1 MKKVLPYSVMGSSLD
16 SPTPGESPAA
26 PRPGAWLDPA
36 VVAATCGWLGRIP
49 FAPGTFGAAAGIFL
63 SLALARS
70 GLPLVAEAAVV
81 VALNAVGI
89 PLCTAA
95 ARRLGRGSDPG
106 AIVYDE
112 FASVPLGLLALP
124 GAVRSEWPGA
134 AAILVAAFLLHRVFD
149 IAKPFPCRQ
158 LERLPAGLGIMADD
172 WGAAAWMA
180 VALTAGRWCGWL

>member
-1 MKKVLPYSVMGSSLD
+1 MGSSLD
-16 SPTPGESPAA
+16 SPTPGESAEAA
-26 PRPGAWLDPA
+26 DTGAWLDPA
-36 VVAATCGWLGRIP
+36 VLAATCGWLGRIP
-49 FAPGTFGAAAGIFL
+49 FAPGTFGAAAGVVV

-70 GLPLVAEAAVV
+70 GLSPAAEAAVV
-81 VALNAVGI
+81 VAINALGV
-89 PLCTAA
+89 PLCSAA

-112 FASVPLGLLALP
+112 MASVPLGLLALP
-124 GAVRSEWPGA
+124 AAVRGGGPGV

-149 IAKPFPCRQ
+149 ITKPFPCRR

-180 VALTAGRWCGWL
+180 AALTACRWCGWL

>member
-1 MKKVLPYSVMGSSLD
+1 MHGE
-16 SPTPGESPAA
+16 SPSPAA
-26 PRPGAWLDPA
+26 PPPWLDPA
-36 VVAATCGWLGRIP
+36 VLAATCGWLGRIP
-49 FAPGTFGAAAGIFL
+49 FAPGTFGAAAGL
-63 SLALARS
+63 VVSLALARS
-70 GLPLVAEAAVV
+70 GLPLAAEVAAI
-81 VALNAVGI
+81 VALNVVGI

-112 FASVPLGLLALP
+112 MASLPLGLLAVP
-124 GAVRSEWPGA
+124 AAARSEWPEAAAMLGA
-134 AAILVAAFLLHRVFD
+134 AFVLHRLFD
-149 IAKPFPCRQ
+149 ITKPFPCRQ

>member
-1 MKKVLPYSVMGSSLD
+1 MMGPPLD
-16 SPTPGESPAA
+16 SPTPGEPPAT
-26 PRPGAWLDPA
+26 PRPGVWFDPA
-36 VVAATCGWLGRIP
+36 VVAATGGWLGRIP
-49 FAPGTFGAAAGIFL
+49 FAPGTFGAAAGVL
-63 SLALARS
+63 VSLGLARA
-70 GLPLVAEAAVV
+70 GLPLAAEAAVV

-112 FASVPLGLLALP
+112 MASVPLGLLALP
-124 GAVRSEWPGA
+124 AAARSAWPGA
-134 AAILVAAFLLHRVFD
+134 AAILLAAFVLHRVFD
-149 IAKPFPCRQ
+149 ITKPFPCRR

-180 VALTAGRWCGWL
+180 AALTACRWCGWL

>member
-1 MKKVLPYSVMGSSLD
+1 MMGPPLD
-16 SPTPGESPAA
+16 SPTPGESPAT
-26 PRPGAWLDPA
+26 PRPGAWFDPA

-49 FAPGTFGAAAGIFL
+49 FAPGTFGAAAGVLVSFVLARAGL
-63 SLALARS
+63 SLA
-70 GLPLVAEAAVV
+70 AEAAVV

-112 FASVPLGLLALP
+112 MASVPLGLLALP
-124 GAVRSEWPGA
+124 AAARSAWPGA
-134 AAILVAAFLLHRVFD
+134 AALLLAAFVFHRVFD
-149 IAKPFPCRQ
+149 ITKPFPCRR

-180 VALTAGRWCGWL
+180 AALTACRWCGWL